1 MPRSERIS
9 TQAAVLSSAGLS
21 KGLFTSSSPSQL
33 TRRTLSARALPS
45 IRAEAAPAAV
55 NRPEAANA
63 PATPVLPCGPSMA
76 DFLVTFSRTLN
87 HAPGNGKSIA
97 GAGRALLSRVRSGIS
112 DLDMDA
118 DVESQVRRQLRV
130 AEAERLLLAIE
141 SDLVQIAVD
150 SSVDANSIPVQLLR
164 MHCAQAAKILRV
176 L

>member
-1 MPRSERIS
+1 MALSCN
-9 TQAAVLSSAGLS
+9 QAAVLSSAAFS
-21 KGLFTSSSPSQL
+21 KPLFSASSVSQL
-33 TRRTLSARALPS
+33 NLRTCAVRGLPAV
-45 IRAEAAPAAV
+45 RAEAAPAAV
-55 NRPEAANA
+55 NRPDSNV
-63 PATPVLPCGPSMA
+63 PATPVTPSGAAMA

-112 DLDMDA
+112 DLGRDA

-141 SDLVQIAVD
+141 SDLVQIAID
-150 SSVDANSIPVQLLR
+150 ESVESNSVPVQLLR
-164 MHCAQAAKILRV
+164 MHCAQAARILRV

>member
-1 MPRSERIS
+1 MALSCN
-9 TQAAVLSSAGLS
+9 QAAVLSSAILS
-21 KGLFTSSSPSQL
+21 KGLFTVSSASQL
-33 TRRTLSARALPS
+33 KPRSFIALGLPG

-55 NRPEAANA
+55 NRPDLNA
-63 PATPVLPCGPSMA
+63 PATPVTPSGAAMA

-97 GAGRALLSRVRSGIS
+97 GAGRALLSRVRSGINY
-112 DLDMDA
+112 LGMDA

-141 SDLVQIAVD
+141 SDLVQIAID
-150 SSVDANSIPVQLLR
+150 ESVESNSVPVQLLR
-164 MHCAQAAKILRV
+164 MHCAQAARILRV